1 MRRNFS
7 LLLLLFAVSVAL
19 LAQLGPSYAD
29 KRVALV
35 IGNSRYKNTPALA
48 NPGNDATDV
57 GHALRSIGFQVTV
70 ELDSEKRQMD
80 QAVAQFARDA
90 RNADAA
96 LFYYAGH
103 GMQFEGHNYV
113 MPVDAELQDEISLR
127 YEMTSIDDVKA
138 ALQRSSGVK
147 IMVLDA
153 CRDNP
158 LATKLVRSISVSTRD
173 IPNVQGYA
181 RPEKTRGMIIVYATQ
196 ADDVANDG
204 AGRNSPFSTA
214 FLKEIKE
221 PGLEIGTMF
230 RRIGDDVYQATNGEQ
245 SPELSISLVPEYYLN
260 QSETDQTIW
269 ARIRASA
276 DSGTVREFLAR
287 YPNSFYAPDARARL
301 ELLEREA
308 QQKADAQIEIRRQDA
323 VAAEAAGLKA
333 EQEARERAAAA
344 AQSRERELAD
354 KLAAAEAERQKLAT
368 ALAQQQAAQSA
379 EEARQRAE
387 FAKAEQDRQQHEAD
401 LRAEIEREKATASQ
415 LEKDRLLREAID
427 RDRGKQAE
435 AAQNAAEHDRLARE
449 NSDRVSQAES
459 DRAQALKAEIVQLEQ
474 QAAQAKADAAA
485 EAQRAADARRAA
497 AVAEEKRVA
506 LATPS
511 AGPAALTAEQI
522 ALVSPIQFELRRL
535 GCYSGGGDWTSSEMQ
550 RGVAKYVQYAK
561 LASAPDAPSAALL
574 EGLKDQHARVC
585 PSECSARE
593 VEANGRCVAK
603 TCGPGEVLARN
614 GACVARPAAPRVA
627 AARDVAKAP
636 VAAARDAANAP
647 VSSKTHCFTFG
658 GNQYCE

>member
-1 MRRNFS
+1 MRRSFS
-7 LLLLLFAVSVAL
+7 LLLLLFAAAVAL

-35 IGNSRYKNTPALA
+35 IGNAKYKNTPALA
-48 NPGNDATDV
+48 NPGNDAADV
-57 GHALRSIGFQVTV
+57 AQALRAVGFQVTV
-70 ELDSEKRQMD
+70 RIDAEKRQMD

-90 RNADAA
+90 GNADAA

-103 GMQFEGHNYV
+103 GMQFQGHNYI

-158 LATKLVRSISVSTRD
+158 LAAKLVRSISASTRD
-173 IPNVQGYA
+173 IPTVQGYA

-204 AGRNSPFSTA
+204 SGRNSPFSTA

-260 QSETDQTIW
+260 QSETDQAIW

-276 DSGTVREFLAR
+276 DRETVREFLAR

-301 ELLEREA
+301 ELLDREA
-308 QQKADAQIEIRRQDA
+308 REKADAQVESQRRDI
-323 VAAEAAGLKA
+323 VATEAARLEA
-333 EQEARERAAAA
+333 EQAASERAAAEA
-344 AQSRERELAD
+344 RAHERELAD
-354 KLAAAEAERQKLAT
+354 KLAAAEAERQKLAA

-379 EEARQRAE
+379 EAARQRDE
-387 FAKAEQDRQQHEAD
+387 LAKAEQDRQQHEAE

-415 LEKDRLLREAID
+415 LEKDRLLGEAID

-435 AAQNAAEHDRLARE
+435 AEQIAAARDRLARE
-449 NSDRVSQAES
+449 NAERVAQTES
-459 DRAQALKAEIVQLEQ
+459 DRAQALKTEIAELEQ

-485 EAQRAADARRAA
+485 EAQKAADARQAA
-497 AVAEEKRVA
+497 AAAEDKRVA
-506 LATPS
+506 ATTPATPS

-522 ALVSPIQFELRRL
+522 ALVAPIQSELRRL
-535 GCYSGGGDWTSSEMQ
+535 GCYGGGGDWTSSEMQ

-561 LASAPDAPSAALL
+561 LASAPAAPSAALL
-574 EGLKDQHARVC
+574 DGLKGQRARLC
-585 PSECSARE
+585 PSECSPRE

-603 TCGPGEVLARN
+603 ACGPGEVLARN

-627 AARDVAKAP
+627 AAAREATKAP
-636 VAAARDAANAP
+636 VA
-647 VSSKTHCFTFG
+647 SQSHCFTFG